1 MRLGIHSR
9 TDRRRTNHRLR
20 ALSPFGGTGRSFRA
34 IALLAALL
42 IAVALLAGSCGKKP
56 QTYKIFA
63 GKEGYTH
70 MISEGESLEA
80 IAARYYQDTNLAK
93 ALGEY
98 NGLDPTAPLV
108 VGTTLL
114 VPFDRSELQ
123 QIQTLHESNV
133 LYNKGTMLAR
143 TGQYE
148 EAVRYLEGAVA
159 DSPAHVDAWY
169 NLALVYNKLDK
180 YIMARDVLQKLVNS
194 FPADAAYHYGLGA
207 SLKGLSE
214 NKDAVKQFKKA
225 VEIDPE
231 YREAQYALALTYQM
245 MGKRKKAMN
254 EWQRYLEID
263 PDSAWSEE
271 ARLNLNQL
279 ERR

>member
-1 MRLGIHSR
+1 MLSRIHSR
-9 TDRRRTNHRLR
+9 TDLSIR
-20 ALSPFGGTGRSFRA
+20 ALS
-34 IALLAALL
+34 LLAALL
-42 IAVALLAGSCGKKP
+42 ITIALLAGSCGKTP
-56 QTYKIFA
+56 QTYRIFA

-70 MISEGESLEA
+70 MISEGETLEA
-80 IAARYYQDTNLAK
+80 IAVKYYQDTRLGK

-98 NGLDPTAPLV
+98 NGLDPTEPLV

-123 QIQTLHESNV
+123 EIQTLHEANV
-133 LYNKGTMLAR
+133 FYNKGTMLAR

-148 EAVRYLEGAVA
+148 EAVRYLEAAVA
-159 DSPAHVDAWY
+159 DSPAHIDAWY
-169 NLALVYNKLDK
+169 NLALVYNKLGK
-180 YIMARDVLQKLVNS
+180 YEMARDILQKLVNS

-207 SLKGLSE
+207 SLRGLSRD
-214 NKDAVKQFKKA
+214 KDSVKQFKKA
-225 VEIDPE
+225 LEMDPE
-231 YREAQYALALTYQM
+231 HREAQYALALTYQV
-245 MGKRKKAMN
+245 MGKRKKAAR

-271 ARLNLNQL
+271 ARLHLKQL

>member
-1 MRLGIHSR
+1 MLLRIRSRIRHSK
-9 TDRRRTNHRLR
+9 R
-20 ALSPFGGTGRSFRA
+20 ALSPFLRTARSKRA
-34 IALLAALL
+34 LSPFFPFLVLLV
-42 IAVALLAGSCGKKP
+42 AVALLAGSCRKTP

-80 IAARYYQDTNLAK
+80 IAARYYQDTSLGK

-98 NGLDPTAPLV
+98 NGLDPTVPLV
-108 VGTTLL
+108 PGTTLL

-123 QIQTLHESNV
+123 QIQTLHEANV

-159 DSPAHVDAWY
+159 DSPANVDAWY

-180 YIMARDVLQKLVNS
+180 YEMAREVLQKLVNS

-207 SLKGLSE
+207 SLRGLEE
-214 NKDAVKQFKKA
+214 NKDAVTQFKKA

-231 YREAQYALALTYQM
+231 YREAQYALALTYQL
-245 MGKRKKAMN
+245 MGKRKKAAG

-271 ARLNLNQL
+271 ARLNLRQL

>member
-1 MRLGIHSR
+1 MLSRSHSR
-9 TDRRRTNHRLR
+9 TGRRIR
-20 ALSPFGGTGRSFRA
+20 APLV
-34 IALLAALL
+34 LAASLCL
-42 IAVALLAGSCGKKP
+42 VAMVAGSCRKAP
-56 QTYKIFA
+56 PTYKIFA

-70 MISEGESLEA
+70 MISEGETLEA
-80 IAARYYQDTNLAK
+80 IAARYYQDAALGK

-98 NGLDPTAPLV
+98 NGLDPTEPLTP
-108 VGTTLL
+108 GTTLL

-123 QIQTLHESNV
+123 ELQTLHEANV

-159 DSPAHVDAWY
+159 DGPANVDAWY

-180 YIMARDVLQKLVNS
+180 YEMARDILQKMVNS
-194 FPADAAYHYGLGA
+194 FPADATYHYSLGA
-207 SLKGLSE
+207 SLRGLDRD
-214 NKDAVKQFKKA
+214 KDAVEHFKKA
-225 VEIDPE
+225 VEFDPQ
-231 YREAQYALALTYQM
+231 YREAQYALALTYQT
-245 MGKRKKAMN
+245 MGKRKKAAR

-271 ARLNLNQL
+271 ARLNLKQL

>member
-1 MRLGIHSR
+1 MAG
-9 TDRRRTNHRLR
+9 
-20 ALSPFGGTGRSFRA
+20 
-34 IALLAALL
+34 LLA
-42 IAVALLAGSCGKKP
+42 VSCGKKP

-70 MISEGESLEA
+70 KISEGESLEA
-80 IAARYYQDTNLAK
+80 IAVRYYKDASLGK

-98 NGLDPTAPLV
+98 NGLDPTAPLIP
-108 VGTTLL
+108 GTTLL
-114 VPFDRSELQ
+114 VPFDRGELQ
-123 QIQTLHESNV
+123 QIRTLHEANV

-159 DSPAHVDAWY
+159 DSPANVDAWY
-169 NLALVYNKLDK
+169 NLALVYNKLEK
-180 YIMARDVLQKLVNS
+180 YEMARDVLQKLVNS

-214 NKDAVKQFKKA
+214 NKDAARHFKKA

-245 MGKRKKAMN
+245 MGKRKKAMS

>member
-1 MRLGIHSR
+1 LLGV
-9 TDRRRTNHRLR
+9 
-20 ALSPFGGTGRSFRA
+20 
-34 IALLAALL
+34 ALLA
-42 IAVALLAGSCGKKP
+42 VVLLAGSCGKKP
-56 QTYKIFA
+56 RTYRIFA

-70 MISEGESLEA
+70 MISEGESLES
-80 IAARYYQDTNLAK
+80 IAARYYQDASLGK

-108 VGTTLL
+108 AGTTLL
-114 VPFDRSELQ
+114 VPFDRAELQ
-123 QIQTLHESNV
+123 QLQTLHEANV

-148 EAVRYLEGAVA
+148 EAVHYLEGAVA
-159 DSPAHVDAWY
+159 ESPAHVDAWY

-180 YIMARDVLQKLVNS
+180 YEMARDVLQKLINS
-194 FPADAAYHYGLGA
+194 FPTDAAYHYGLGA

-214 NKDAVKQFKKA
+214 DKDAVKQFKKA

-245 MGKRKKAMN
+245 MGKRKKAID

-263 PDSAWSEE
+263 PDSTWSEE
-271 ARLNLNQL
+271 ARLNLKQL
-279 ERR
+279 ESR